1 MQSRQSS
8 SPCLDVR
15 SRAVLI
21 SPDLFL
27 AHKRRPPFRMEDG
40 LARSLMHG
48 SPFTSG
54 QREGEASALATLGP
68 LDPDVKQDSSGH
80 LRTVQR
86 SVD

>member
-27 AHKRRPPFRMEDG
+27 AHKRKAALPDG
-40 LARSLMHG
+40 KTAYLAR
-48 SPFTSG
+48 
-54 QREGEASALATLGP
+54 
-68 LDPDVKQDSSGH
+68 
-80 LRTVQR
+80 
-86 SVD
+86 